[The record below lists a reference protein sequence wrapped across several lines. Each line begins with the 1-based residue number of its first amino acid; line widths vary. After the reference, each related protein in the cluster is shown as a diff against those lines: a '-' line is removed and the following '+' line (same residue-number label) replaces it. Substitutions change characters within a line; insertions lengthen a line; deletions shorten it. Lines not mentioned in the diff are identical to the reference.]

1 MAAPARVAVA
11 VLAAAVVALPAASS
25 ARPRCRGDVAAVI
38 CAINAQRTA
47 HGLRVVRGDRS
58 LAAIARAHSVAMVA
72 RRRFAH
78 GDFSARV
85 ARTAWAR
92 SRRSW
97 AAGEALAWGTGELA
111 TPASTV
117 AAWMASAEHR
127 AILLDPR
134 FRVVGVGRAFG
145 VPVPDVSDPDGRT
158 YTADFG
164 T

>member
-1 MAAPARVAVA
+1 MLARVAAVVMTAAAVAAPAV
-11 VLAAAVVALPAASS
+11 SS

-38 CAINAQRTA
+38 CAINVQRSA
-47 HGLRVVRGDRS
+47 HGLRLLRGDRS
-58 LAAIARAHSVAMVA
+58 LAAIARSHSIAMVA

-78 GDFSARV
+78 GDFGARV

-97 AAGEALAWGTGELA
+97 TAGETLAWGTGELA

-127 AILLDPR
+127 EILLDPR

-145 VPVPDVSDPDGRT
+145 VPVPDLSDHDGRT